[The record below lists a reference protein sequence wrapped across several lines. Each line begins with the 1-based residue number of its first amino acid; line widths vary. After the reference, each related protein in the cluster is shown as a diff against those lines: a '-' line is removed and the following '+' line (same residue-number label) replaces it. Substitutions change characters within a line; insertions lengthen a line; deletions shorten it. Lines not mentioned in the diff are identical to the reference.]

1 MTAQFLRMLAIAL
14 LAVLVQAGALAGAL
28 MARLPPWW
36 SLLVL
41 PALLAAWFAAR
52 LGRALWRR
60 LRGRRA
66 ATRRLVP
73 PDAALAQ
80 AWERALRRGG
90 AAHDGAALPW
100 FLLLGPTGAGKT
112 TALRQARIASP
123 LASIHD
129 GSDDGAGFGWWY
141 LNRLVMLDCGDC
153 LPEREASAQVA
164 ARWDY
169 HLRMLHRLRRR
180 EGLDGV
186 VIALSARELLQ
197 GDPQRLAE
205 QARAL
210 RARLEELVALLRE
223 RFPVHVLLTHC
234 DVLYGLE
241 SWARALPEHQL
252 DQALGYL
259 AGLEHAGSR
268 EDFVDRA
275 FDAVGE
281 RLNGLR
287 WRLLERLLERQR
299 EPDAG
304 LLLFPLE
311 LQALRE
317 PLQAFADNALA
328 PHPYLE
334 PLLLRGLFFSSARQ
348 EPAMASRL
356 LGADATP
363 GPLPGL
369 GHRGLFLR
377 EVFAR
382 VLPAERGL
390 RRPSVAQL
398 RRRRRVR
405 RLLLGLGLGA
415 VLAAGVALS
424 ASFAGNLR
432 ALRQLRAAALP
443 PELQSW
449 PPARRAA
456 RLLERERAIRR
467 FEAEGQGLLAR
478 ATLPASG
485 WQALLSAQKRAF
497 LLACRGLP
505 QASPPIDAATASPT
519 GATALSLL
527 RRLAV
532 LRARSEGATL
542 EQLEQLAPARSPRDA
557 DSVLNDAL
565 WQLELAALAWA
576 PAQHVE
582 QAMRRARSRMD
593 QLGLQDPLLPWLRRA
608 PAQDDV
614 PALRLEHL
622 LASGAHVAQPGALQL
637 PAEFT
642 SAGFAHMQELMTTW
656 RGLSARPLEVDA
668 AWKNFVADWRAR
680 QLLELRRTLDSL
692 LSSPPSWRSRGS
704 WRAALA
710 LLAGA
715 DNPDWTINRRLLQ
728 QIPEPS
734 AQAPADADRAAPRW
748 LVALRELES
757 WRAQAAAPAPG
768 DMLESLRA
776 LAERGLRAGP
786 GRPAPGAASALR
798 ENLRGISDMRDYLQ
812 ALGRL
817 AAQLER
823 GDAQAA
829 AVAADYQSY
838 GTDPKT
844 SDSLARESEQALRR
858 LSRLLVQADGATGE
872 RAGQRES
879 GGAGGTEAT
888 DPAAYPALALLAAP
902 WRELMRYADA
912 AAACGLQ
919 RRWQSEVLW
928 PLQTAAT
935 REDALRQVFGAQGT
949 LWAFVNGP
957 AAPFLQ
963 RDDRRFRPARAA
975 GLGVA
980 FTPSFLNLLDQAARQ
995 RAAQDLRQ
1003 QAAQVAATRREAQE
1017 RRIQAEMQQLRSQAE
1032 QARQQEQTALSERS
1046 TVSITALPTD
1056 VEPPGAPGAYRTLLR
1071 MHCTG
1076 GDFASD
1082 NLNLPV
1088 QGSVTW
1094 SAHDCADLRLSVYL
1108 GGLVLRREYPGALG
1122 FADFLAAFA
1131 GGTRAFT
1138 PEDFPA
1144 QSAALRALGVKR
1156 IVLHDRI
1163 DGADGVL
1170 RTADALRAA
1179 RRRAEQL
1186 EQALRLLR
1194 ERQQQGLLA
1203 AETTASAPKPAA
1215 SPPGDTAGTD
1225 LRAALPARIAEC
1237 LDEPRSAP
1245 SPT

>member
-1 MTAQFLRMLAIAL
+1 MDAKNRNPSDAVNRLGADRLEREGRRYEYLQLLRML
-14 LAVLVQAGALAGAL
+14 
-28 MARLPPWW
+28 
-36 SLLVL
+36 
-41 PALLAAWFAAR
+41 
-52 LGRALWRR
+52 
-60 LRGRRA
+60 
-66 ATRRLVP
+66 
-73 PDAALAQ
+73 
-80 AWERALRRGG
+80 
-90 AAHDGAALPW
+90 
-100 FLLLGPTGAGKT
+100 
-112 TALRQARIASP
+112 
-123 LASIHD
+123 
-129 GSDDGAGFGWWY
+129 
-141 LNRLVMLDCGDC
+141 
-153 LPEREASAQVA
+153 
-164 ARWDY
+164 
-169 HLRMLHRLRRR
+169 
-180 EGLDGV
+180 
-186 VIALSARELLQ
+186 
-197 GDPQRLAE
+197 
-205 QARAL
+205 
-210 RARLEELVALLRE
+210 
-223 RFPVHVLLTHC
+223 
-234 DVLYGLE
+234 
-241 SWARALPEHQL
+241 
-252 DQALGYL
+252 
-259 AGLEHAGSR
+259 
-268 EDFVDRA
+268 
-275 FDAVGE
+275 
-281 RLNGLR
+281 
-287 WRLLERLLERQR
+287 
-299 EPDAG
+299 
-304 LLLFPLE
+304 
-311 LQALRE
+311 
-317 PLQAFADNALA
+317 
-328 PHPYLE
+328 
-334 PLLLRGLFFSSARQ
+334 
-348 EPAMASRL
+348 RL
-356 LGADATP
+356 LG
-363 GPLPGL
+363 G
-369 GHRGLFLR
+369 
-377 EVFAR
+377 
-382 VLPAERGL
+382 
-390 RRPSVAQL
+390 
-398 RRRRRVR
+398 
-405 RLLLGLGLGA
+405 
-415 VLAAGVALS
+415 
-424 ASFAGNLR
+424 
-432 ALRQLRAAALP
+432 
-443 PELQSW
+443 
-449 PPARRAA
+449 PARR
-456 RLLERERAIRR
+456 
-467 FEAEGQGLLAR
+467 
-478 ATLPASG
+478 
-485 WQALLSAQKRAF
+485 
-497 LLACRGLP
+497 
-505 QASPPIDAATASPT
+505 
-519 GATALSLL
+519 
-527 RRLAV
+527 
-532 LRARSEGATL
+532 
-542 EQLEQLAPARSPRDA
+542 
-557 DSVLNDAL
+557 
-565 WQLELAALAWA
+565 
-576 PAQHVE
+576 
-582 QAMRRARSRMD
+582 
-593 QLGLQDPLLPWLRRA
+593 
-608 PAQDDV
+608 
-614 PALRLEHL
+614 
-622 LASGAHVAQPGALQL
+622 
-637 PAEFT
+637 
-642 SAGFAHMQELMTTW
+642 
-656 RGLSARPLEVDA
+656 
-668 AWKNFVADWRAR
+668 
-680 QLLELRRTLDSL
+680 
-692 LSSPPSWRSRGS
+692 RGS
-704 WRAALA
+704 PWRVR
-710 LLAGA
+710 
-715 DNPDWTINRRLLQ
+715 T
-728 QIPEPS
+728 
-734 AQAPADADRAAPRW
+734 RA
-748 LVALRELES
+748 
-757 WRAQAAAPAPG
+757 
-768 DMLESLRA
+768 SLT
-776 LAERGLRAGP
+776 
-786 GRPAPGAASALR
+786 
-798 ENLRGISDMRDYLQ
+798 
-812 ALGRL
+812 L